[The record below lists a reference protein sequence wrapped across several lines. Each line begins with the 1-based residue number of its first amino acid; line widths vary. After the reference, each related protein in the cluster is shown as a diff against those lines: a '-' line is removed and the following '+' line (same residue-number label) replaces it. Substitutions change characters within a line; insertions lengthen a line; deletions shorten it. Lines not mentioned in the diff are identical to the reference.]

1 MSKPFAALKASVLVL
16 VATAALSGQ
25 TDAPLTVDRLTL
37 KGVVAESVRYQ
48 DRQAIRLLE
57 SDKTRTNIGMAIVSG
72 ISFRDGTLE
81 VDVAGKRGPF
91 AVPDDRGFIGL
102 AFHVTS
108 NADRFEHIYL
118 RPENGRAADQ
128 VRRNHST
135 QYAAHPD
142 FPFSRLRKESPEKY
156 ELYVDLEPGVW
167 TRMRIV
173 VAGTTARLFV
183 HDAPQPVLVVS
194 DLKLGATEGGIALW
208 IGAGTEGFFSN
219 LRVRP

>member
-1 MSKPFAALKASVLVL
+1 MLKALLVL
-16 VATAALSGQ
+16 GLLASAVISAQ
-25 TDAPLTVDRLTL
+25 TDVPLAVDRLTL

-57 SDKTRTNIGMAIVSG
+57 SDKTRTNIGMAIVNG

-81 VDVAGKRGPF
+81 IDVAGKRGPF

-102 AFHVTS
+102 AFHVTPT
-108 NADRFEHIYL
+108 ADRFEHIYL

-156 ELYVDLEPGVW
+156 ESYVDLEPGVW